1 MSKLSLIRERSGV
14 NMRGFIGLLLSL
26 SVLSACERHATPPPI
41 PAQPAPSSNS
51 VTSAQTAQVLNQQAQ
66 QLLMLQA
73 MQQQQAIFQ
82 QNMQAYRDANQRMQD
97 ITHQQN
103 LMRACQV
110 AGNCEVRLVPK

>member
-1 MSKLSLIRERSGV
+1 
-14 NMRGFIGLLLSL
+14 MRGFIGLLLSL
-26 SVLSACERHATPPPI
+26 SLLSACERHATPPPI

-82 QNMQAYRDANQRMQD
+82 QNLQVYRDANQRINDSLHRQAL
-97 ITHQQN
+97 TH
-103 LMRACQV
+103 ACNI
-110 AGNCEVRLVPK
+110 ADNCEVRVVPRY

>member
-1 MSKLSLIRERSGV
+1 
-14 NMRGFIGLLLSL
+14 MRGFIGLLLSL
-26 SVLSACERHATPPPI
+26 SVLSALSACERHATPPPI

-51 VTSAQTAQVLNQQAQ
+51 VTPAQTAQVLNQQAQ